1 MLYNFF
7 YACSMDAKIPAV
19 LGVAEARTRLP
30 ELLAELAEDPEHAP
44 IVVGAY
50 RRPQGVL
57 ISPAEYERLMAL
69 DAADRLRRA
78 EAAALAGVRAEGGE
92 PSDEV
97 RRDMKAVVDG
107 EMDFDEVLRRTLA
120 RYRRD
125 G

>member
-1 MLYNFF
+1 M
-7 YACSMDAKIPAV
+7 SAKIPTV
-19 LGVAEARTRLP
+19 LGVAEARSRLP
-30 ELLAELAEDPEHAP
+30 ELLAELSADPGHDP

-57 ISPAEYERLMAL
+57 ISPTEYERFMAL

-92 PSDEV
+92 PSTEA
-97 RRDMKAVVDG
+97 RRDMDAVVTG
-107 EMDFDEVLRRTLA
+107 EMGFDEALHRTLG

>member
-1 MLYNFF
+1 M
-7 YACSMDAKIPAV
+7 SAKIPTV
-19 LGVAEARTRLP
+19 LGVAETRNRLP
-30 ELLAELAEDPEHAP
+30 ELLAELVEDPEHAP

-78 EAAALAGVRAEGGE
+78 EAAAPAGARAEGGE
-92 PSDEV
+92 PSAEA
-97 RRDMKAVVDG
+97 RRDMRAVVDG
-107 EMDFDEVLRRTLA
+107 GMDFDEAPRRTLA

-125 G
+125 D